1 MSFITTFLYKGTV
14 VSITD
19 TGYIWVMYCRNGMIQ
34 VSCVRELR
42 DIDEFVR

>member
-19 TGYIWVMYCRNGMIQ
+19 TGYIWVMYSYHGEVRI
-34 VSCVRELR
+34 SYVRELR
-42 DIDEFVR
+42 DIDLLAC

>member
-19 TGYIWVMYCRNGMIQ
+19 TGYIWVMYSHYGEIRLA
-34 VSCVRELR
+34 CVRELHQ
-42 DIDEFVR
+42 IDEFVH